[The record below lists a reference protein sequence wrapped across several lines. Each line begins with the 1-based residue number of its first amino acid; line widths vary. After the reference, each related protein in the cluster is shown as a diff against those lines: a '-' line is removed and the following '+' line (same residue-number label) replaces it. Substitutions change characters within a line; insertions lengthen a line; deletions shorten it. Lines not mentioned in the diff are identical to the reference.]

1 MWSFSFKAGLKDDGK
16 GAIYHYDPV
25 GSMEELTHSAGGAA
39 VCLIQP
45 FLDNQ
50 VGKNNRTDKGDEGIL

>member
-1 MWSFSFKAGLKDDGK
+1 
-16 GAIYHYDPV
+16 
-25 GSMEELTHSAGGAA
+25 MEELTHSAGGAA

-50 VGKNNRTDKGDEGIL
+50 VGKNNRTDKGDEGETEFLKYFFFMLLLLGFEVLVF

>member
-1 MWSFSFKAGLKDDGK
+1 
-16 GAIYHYDPV
+16 
-25 GSMEELTHSAGGAA
+25 MEELTHSAGGAA

-50 VGKNNRTDKGDEGIL
+50 VGKNNRTDKGDEGDTRVFKIFFFMLLLLGFEVLVYETKQ

>member
-1 MWSFSFKAGLKDDGK
+1 
-16 GAIYHYDPV
+16 
-25 GSMEELTHSAGGAA
+25 MEELTHSAGGAA